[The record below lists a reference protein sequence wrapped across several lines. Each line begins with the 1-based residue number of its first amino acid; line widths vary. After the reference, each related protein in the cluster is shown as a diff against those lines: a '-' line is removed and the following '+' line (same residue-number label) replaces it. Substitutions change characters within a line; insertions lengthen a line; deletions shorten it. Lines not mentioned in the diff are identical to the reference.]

1 MAFRAAG
8 LLLAALLVLPA
19 AAAPKRDRKTADR
32 RKALARL
39 ALWVA
44 REGRDRVVEEAEA
57 QVMGLRTSS
66 DVPLR
71 TVARAPG
78 QSPDGRTRA
87 VSLAYNSDG
96 KVIKPVAFVFW
107 RIDVSSSLPAGA
119 YTEGRTFLTGLDGSL
134 ARVLS
139 VTEQPPD
146 LGARHISVPVPAD
159 APASA
164 AGLREELDYWLSA
177 SR

>member
-107 RIDVSSSLPAGA
+107 RIDVSSSLPAG
-119 YTEGRTFLTGLDGSL
+119 RTFLTGLDGSL